1 MFELS
6 LVFLNNLK
14 WHGSFS
20 FASCRCNLGC
30 KPSLKSWRLK
40 CFDQLE
46 AWERSSLANE
56 RPGQPSE
63 SRVRCGSSGNIR
75 PTREPFPELPGSW
88 QWTIGR
94 KMNCLHAHT
103 QEGELYRMYIVLDC
117 SSMSTNKILS
127 MYRVCAFDWSINH
140 SIFLLLFSLYPGG
153 SCQTIIADIP
163 RILDWPRLTRARR
176 HNDSDSDTSVKCFI
190 TLCLINI
197 LGMSS
202 ANLTQSDVSSVKRAF
217 MIKQNIATVKNR
229 YLFICQKM
237 LERQSLDIYQWLWQ
251 ADTQWHAMTGR
262 WWLSMLVPDHIR
274 ALSPAGSHAPWAN
287 SLRGFERSSRSA
299 NMCLQSS
306 SGSLAVFEGQ

>member
-40 CFDQLE
+40 SFDQWG
-46 AWERSSLANE
+46 AWERSSLTNE

-127 MYRVCAFDWSINH
+127 MYRVSAFDWSIILYFPSPVLPLSRWLVSDNH
-140 SIFLLLFSLYPGG
+140 S
-153 SCQTIIADIP
+153 
-163 RILDWPRLTRARR
+163 R
-176 HNDSDSDTSVKCFI
+176 HSPDSWLASPHRGQET
-190 TLCLINI
+190 
-197 LGMSS
+197 
-202 ANLTQSDVSSVKRAF
+202 
-217 MIKQNIATVKNR
+217 
-229 YLFICQKM
+229 
-237 LERQSLDIYQWLWQ
+237 QWLWF
-251 ADTQWHAMTGR
+251 WYIR
-262 WWLSMLVPDHIR
+262 EMLHN
-274 ALSPAGSHAPWAN
+274 ALSHKYPWN
-287 SLRGFERSSRSA
+287 VLSQSDTIR
-299 NMCLQSS
+299 CLKR
-306 SGSLAVFEGQ
+306 

>member
-1 MFELS
+1 MDLS
-6 LVFLNNLK
+6 LLPLVDATWDANRHWRVDDLSVLTNEKLERGALWPMRGEYSRVSHVSDAGVPVISGRRENHFR
-14 WHGSFS
+14 
-20 FASCRCNLGC
+20 SCRAPDNGPLVGRWTVYMHTH
-30 KPSLKSWRLK
+30 K
-40 CFDQLE
+40 
-46 AWERSSLANE
+46 
-56 RPGQPSE
+56 
-63 SRVRCGSSGNIR
+63 
-75 PTREPFPELPGSW
+75 RE
-88 QWTIGR
+88 
-94 KMNCLHAHT
+94 NCYT
-103 QEGELYRMYIVLDC
+103 MYIVLDC

-163 RILDWPRLTRARR
+163 RILDWPRLTGARR

-217 MIKQNIATVKNR
+217 MNMIKQNIATVKNR

-299 NMCLQSS
+299 NMCLESL
-306 SGSLAVFEGQ
+306 SGFLAVFKKSSKSLQKQS